1 MSEPLLVAQNEALTD
16 FLDDLLTEDVE
27 DANLSVDEFLDNSLD
42 ESPDASPDEAIN
54 APPVETGL
62 IADAAPA
69 VEPEPVLPEM
79 PEAVIPESVTPD
91 YGLPQVMDDGRVPV
105 LPDWGLKPFQAMVFK
120 VGELSLAIPLTELAG
135 VIEWKPGQVE
145 DPSGNRLHLG
155 QYPHDGQ
162 SVTVVDIARLV
173 FAGSPFDDSNQTEIS
188 QRVSRIILINNVKIG
203 LAVDTVHEVITIQPT
218 RVNWRSART
227 RRQWLAGTMLDE
239 MIVVLDARSTAKILS
254 NMLVEPE

>member
-1 MSEPLLVAQNEALTD
+1 MSQPLLVAQNEALTD

-27 DANLSVDEFLDNSLD
+27 DANLTVDEFLDNSLD
-42 ESPDASPDEAIN
+42 ESPDEPID
-54 APPVETGL
+54 APPVESGL
-62 IADAAPA
+62 IADAVPA
-69 VEPEPVLPEM
+69 VEPEPVLPETAA
-79 PEAVIPESVTPD
+79 AVIPESVSSD

-135 VIEWKPGQVE
+135 VIEWKPEQVE

-173 FAGSPFDDSNQTEIS
+173 FAGSPFDDAIQPEVS
-188 QRVSRIILINNVKIG
+188 QRVSRIILIDNGKMG

-254 NMLVEPE
+254 NMLAEPE